1 MISSEK
7 NPQLQNIRP
16 RKPSI
21 VFNGG
26 KIFIKGCISIQ
37 MLHNNNLFPC
47 QEINMT
53 LKEFVVTTIS
63 REDAKVVFV
72 IPLLTRN
79 VSIDNKSVLL

>member
-1 MISSEK
+1 
-7 NPQLQNIRP
+7 
-16 RKPSI
+16 
-21 VFNGG
+21 
-26 KIFIKGCISIQ
+26 

-63 REDAKVVFV
+63 REDVKVVFV